1 MSQFLN
7 SEKEKLSS
15 IPQTQFNGSTNY
27 FLTQISSDL
36 SVDNLNVSNSINA
49 PTATMTISNINSTGT
64 INANAINAGTLNGGS
79 IQAGAVDTSG
89 GGLITVNGPSGV
101 SRVYD
106 PIYNPPPAP
115 PLPAIGGWGEYFN
128 EALNPIDLEAVGN
141 TVLFS
146 IPLPAPMQNATKYTI
161 RVVDLNLSAIQGS
174 TNSRALI
181 FFDYKTNTVGPSYT
195 GGGAI
200 EQTGCDNNIIWR
212 YIGNNAD
219 LQAGWQFKLTD
230 TSTLTPNAPAPA
242 PYSNSVYYNDAVAPS
257 PGPPAYYP
265 YCATLNLPVFNIYNI
280 NGDTGI
286 TNLYM
291 IYQADP
297 NDGSLPSGSLAA
309 GARIRCYVEASLA
322 PVYTIGV

>member
-1 MSQFLN
+1 MSQFLIN
-7 SEKEKLSS
+7 EKEKLSG
-15 IPQTQFNGSTNY
+15 IPQTQFNANTNY
-27 FLTQISSDL
+27 FLTEVSSDL
-36 SVDNLNVSNSINA
+36 SVSNLTVANSINA
-49 PTATMTISNINSTGT
+49 PTATMTISNINSTGI
-64 INANAINAGTLNGGS
+64 INANEVNATNLNGGE
-79 IQAGAVDTSG
+79 IDAGSSTTVG
-89 GGLITVNGPSGV
+89 GGVITVNGTLGP

-106 PIYNPPPAP
+106 SIYNLPPAP
-115 PLPAIGGWGEYFN
+115 PVIGGWGQYFN
-128 EALNPIDLEAVGN
+128 EALNPIDLEAIGN

-146 IPLPAPMQNATKYTI
+146 IPLPAQMQNATKYII

-174 TNSRALI
+174 TNPRALL

-195 GGGAI
+195 SGGATQ
-200 EQTGCDNNIIWR
+200 QTGCDNNIIWR
-212 YIGNNAD
+212 FIGNNAD

-230 TSTLTPNAPAPA
+230 TSTLTANDPAPA

-265 YCATLNLPVFNIYNI
+265 YAATLNLPVFNVYNI

-286 TNLYM
+286 TNLYL

-297 NDGSLPSGSLAA
+297 NDGSLPSGEIAA
-309 GARIRCYVEASLA
+309 GARLRCYVEASFA